1 MLNERSFSMIMVLAS
16 HDSPFGKVLLSMLRI
31 EKAAVLGAGTMG
43 AQIAAHLANAGVPVL
58 LLDIPPRELTPEEQ
72 AKGLT
77 LESKEVRN
85 RIARTGLEAAKKAR
99 PAAFFT
105 PERASLVTIG
115 NFDDDL
121 GQLKNCDLIIEA
133 IVENLEIK
141 RKLYER
147 VEEHRKARAVVASN
161 TSGIP
166 IGQLAEGRSEDFK
179 AHFLGIH
186 FFNPPR
192 YLQLVELIRTEWTK
206 PEVSCAVYGFLD
218 QRLGK
223 GVVPAKDRPNF
234 IANRIG
240 TFGAMD
246 TIKTMLADGYS
257 IEEVDKMTGVAVG
270 RPKSA
275 TFRTFDLVG
284 LDVFTHVVANLHDA
298 LPEDE
303 ERETFVAPEFLKQ
316 MIGRGILGNKTKGGF
331 YKKQKGEGEKQEI
344 WTLDTA
350 SLEYKPA
357 QKIKLPALDM
367 AKNIEATPER
377 IKALVWGKDRV
388 GAFLW
393 KTISRTLRYAANR
406 IPEIA
411 DTVVEVDRAMK
422 WGFGWELGVFEVWD
436 AIGVEKSVARMKEE
450 GQTIPANVERML
462 EAGATSFYKNE
473 NGQQFY
479 FDFNTNNYAPVNEQP
494 GVIVLKSV
502 KDRTGVIKKN
512 AGASLLDIGDGVA
525 CLEFHSKMNAIG
537 GDTLQMLKASL
548 AEVEKNFVG
557 LVVGNQGTNFCVGA
571 NIMLMLLEA
580 QEENW
585 EELDMMVR
593 VFQNATMSL
602 RYSAK
607 PVVVAPFQM
616 VFGGGCEMVLH
627 ADRVRAAAETYI
639 GLVEVGVGIIPAGGG
654 TKEMLLRALD
664 SIPKSANDV
673 DPFPFIKRA
682 FETIALAKVA
692 TSAEEAR
699 ALGFLGADDTISMN
713 RDRLIADA
721 KQEVLALAKTGYTK
735 PQQRTDILAMGQ
747 PALSTLKLGIHQ
759 MKRGGFISEHDALI
773 GEKLAQILTGGDLN
787 HPTRVSE
794 QYLLDLER
802 EAFLSLVSQR
812 KTQERIAHML
822 KTGKP
827 LRN

>member
-1 MLNERSFSMIMVLAS
+1 MRVER
-16 HDSPFGKVLLSMLRI
+16 
-31 EKAAVLGAGTMG
+31 AAVLGAGTMG
-43 AQIAAHLANAGVPVL
+43 AQIAAHLANAGVPTL
-58 LLDIPPRELTPEEQ
+58 LLDIPPCEVMPEEQ

-77 LESKEVRN
+77 LDKPQVKN
-85 RIARTGLEAAKKAR
+85 RIARNGLDAAKNAK

-105 PERASLVTIG
+105 TDRASLVSVG

-121 GQLKNCDLIIEA
+121 AKLKDCDLIIEA
-133 IVENLEIK
+133 VVEKLNIK
-141 RKLYER
+141 RSLYER
-147 VEEHRKARAVVASN
+147 VEQHRQPGSIVASN

-166 IGQLAEGRSEDFK
+166 IHLLAEGRSDDFK
-179 AHFLGIH
+179 QHFLGVH

-192 YLQLVELIRTEWTK
+192 YLHLVEIIRTLWTK
-206 PEVSCAVYGFLD
+206 PEVSCFLFGFLD

-240 TFGAMD
+240 TFGALH
-246 TIKTMLADGYS
+246 TIKTMLEEGYS
-257 IEEVDKMTGVAVG
+257 IEEVDKMTGPAVG

-284 LDVFTHVVANLHDA
+284 LDVFTHVIKNLYEA

-303 ERETFVAPEFLKQ
+303 ERDMFVVPEVLGKMVQ
-316 MIGRGILGNKTKGGF
+316 RNLLGNKTKAGF
-331 YKKQKGEGEKQEI
+331 YKRQKGEGDKREI

-350 SLEYKPA
+350 TLDYRPSEKV
-357 QKIKLPALDM
+357 KLPSLDM
-367 AKNIEATPER
+367 AKNIDDLPER
-377 IKALVWGKDRV
+377 IKTLTWGKDRA

-393 KTISRTLRYAANR
+393 KTLSHTLIYAAKR

-411 DTVVEVDRAMK
+411 DNVIEVDRAMR
-422 WGFGWELGVFEVWD
+422 WGFGWELGPFEVWD
-436 AIGVEKSVARMKEE
+436 ALGVEKSVARMKEE
-450 GQTIPANVERML
+450 GLAVPANVEQML
-462 EAGATSFYKNE
+462 ASGATSFYKKE
-473 NGQQFY
+473 NGQQSY
-479 FDFNTNNYAPVNEQP
+479 FDFASGKYVPLIDQP
-494 GVIVLKSV
+494 GVLILKSI
-502 KDRTGVIKKN
+502 KERTGVIRKN
-512 AGASLLDIGDGVA
+512 AGASLIDIGDGVA

-537 GDTLQMLKASL
+537 GDTLQMLKFAL
-548 AEVEKNFVG
+548 GEVEKNFVG
-557 LVVGNQGTNFCVGA
+557 LVVGNQGVNFCVGA
-571 NIMLMLLEA
+571 NIMLMLMEA

-585 EELDMMVR
+585 DELDMMGR
-593 VFQNATMSL
+593 VFQMATMSL
-602 RYSAK
+602 RYSPK

-627 ADRVRAAAETYI
+627 GDRVRAAAETYI

-654 TKEMLLRALD
+654 TKELLLRVMD
-664 SIPKSANDV
+664 SIPKGVDDA
-673 DPFPFIKRA
+673 DPFPFVKRA

-699 ALGFLGADDTISMN
+699 SLGFLAADDSISMN
-713 RDRLIADA
+713 ADRLIADA
-721 KQEVLALAKTGYTK
+721 KKEVLALAASGYIQ
-735 PQQRTDILAMGQ
+735 PQQRKDILALGA
-747 PALSTLKLGIHQ
+747 PALATLKLGIHQ
-759 MKRGGFISEHDALI
+759 MKRAGYISDHDAEI
-773 GEKLAQILTGGDLN
+773 GTQLARILTGGELN

-802 EAFLSLVSQR
+802 EAFLKLAGMR
-812 KTQERIAHML
+812 KTQERLAHML